1 MGWDESVVPDPQDPE
16 TFRRSVLRWEE
27 KDAGTHARMLALYRD
42 LLALRRQRPELTDPD
57 FHHIAATADADA
69 RWFRLERGG
78 TEVIVNFSAAVLHL
92 PVSGPRRI
100 LLSTDPGAEAV
111 PDALV
116 LPPRSALV
124 VTTGTD

>member
-1 MGWDESVVPDPQDPE
+1 MFLKAHKVAYTEHEYEYV
-16 TFRRSVLRWEE
+16 
-27 KDAGTHARMLALYRD
+27 
-42 LLALRRQRPELTDPD
+42 
-57 FHHIAATADADA
+57 
-69 RWFRLERGG
+69 ERGG